1 LFSLIF
7 SKEKDEVFLERIYE
21 KTKKLAAVIDSKIA
35 GITSQKAENVNLKQ
49 ILQQLISSLNKSVE
63 EEDPKIGI
71 FFALIN
77 D

>member
-1 LFSLIF
+1 MFSLIF